1 MSGIPFRRRY
11 RDSLTARRRPHAVYR
26 PTATSPLWRRYLAS
40 LFDVPRTPRP
50 RPPTSTV
57 RATPSRWPMAL
68 VLAAVAAS
76 LLLGGTTLAVLQA
89 GSGRDLSDPPVS
101 TPALTPTEE
110 PTEEPTGP
118 TEEPTDGPTEEP
130 TEEPTG
136 GGPDTPSP
144 SRSLPGTSGGG
155 ELPSTGPS
163 ALPLT
168 ALGLSL
174 LAVGATGAALARR
187 PRSRRPGKG

>member
-1 MSGIPFRRRY
+1 
-11 RDSLTARRRPHAVYR
+11 
-26 PTATSPLWRRYLAS
+26 
-40 LFDVPRTPRP
+40 
-50 RPPTSTV
+50 
-57 RATPSRWPMAL
+57 MAL

-110 PTEEPTGP
+110 PTEEPT
-118 TEEPTDGPTEEP
+118 GPTEEP